1 MRKIIRRQIM
11 IQKPA
16 VFSKKRILSLWFCLT
31 LLLAVLLPVS
41 AFAAETGKKIV
52 RVGWFESTFNMTD
65 QYGRRSGYAY
75 EYQQKIAAYTGWE
88 YQYVTSSWP
97 QLLEMLKKGEIDLL
111 SDVSYTEDRAQSM
124 LYSSLPMGEEE
135 FYAYIASR
143 NMSISMDDYTTFNG
157 KKIGVNKGS
166 VQAQLFAEWAR
177 QYGINADV
185 VELTSVQQDAVQ
197 KLIYGELDVY
207 ISADVIK
214 ADENI
219 ASICKIGSSHIYF
232 AVNQNRPDLKKE
244 LDAAMNR
251 IHDVNRYYNEQLFEK
266 YVKRG
271 RTSSFLTLGERKWLL
286 QRNGIIRVGYRA
298 DYNPYCE
305 EDKEKKQLT
314 GALQEYLDAA
324 TGNIKNAKIYFEPVA
339 YPTINDALNA
349 LRKNE
354 VDCVFPVNMTDYEG
368 ERINVI
374 LTDPPMHSVMLA
386 IVRETDQK
394 KFSLRGSVNVAVSRG
409 DHYHENFLK
418 QHFPKWKIMYFNNA
432 DECLQAVAG
441 GRADCCLISMYRFN
455 RIADQCEKLKL
466 TSQSTGEDM
475 NLSFALR
482 RDDLQLYS
490 VLNKTVGLVSP
501 EVVYSALAAHSYED
515 KKVTIKEFVKDN
527 LAVVVSV
534 IAVATAIFLAL
545 MLRSAKAEKKATERQ
560 RLISVAEHDNL
571 SGLYSKNFFR
581 EYVSRRLR
589 RDPERKMD
597 FVTLDIEQFLS
608 VNELNGR
615 EFADN
620 VLRTLGGEIKEVLS
634 GTRGIACRIEA
645 DRFEIFCEQMED
657 YQALLDRFQAKL
669 NGLSQ
674 NANVRLRMGVM
685 PWQKGM
691 DTDLGFNRAWLAC
704 NMVRG
709 ANRHLMVYND
719 EMRSREAYNQRLLN
733 DLRRAVEERELK
745 VYYQPKFNIQC
756 EPSRLDSAEALVR
769 WQHPELGLI
778 PPNDFIPLVESNGQ
792 IGIID
797 KYVWAE
803 TARQIAAW
811 KEKYGI
817 TVPVSVNL
825 SRVDMFDPKL
835 EDILDGLV
843 KENGLSHHCLKLE
856 VTESAYTEN
865 VEELLMV
872 MARLRNKG
880 YEIEMDD
887 FGSGYSSLG
896 ALSSLPVDVLKMDRS
911 FVMNIDHD
919 EKALRLV
926 ELILDIARNLK
937 MPVIAEGVETESQL
951 TLLKSAGC
959 DFVQGYYFS
968 RPLAPEEFETF
979 IVRETGSNEEN
990 RGQTRPVPV
999 TE

>member
-1 MRKIIRRQIM
+1 MTPM
-11 IQKPA
+11 PS
-16 VFSKKRILSLWFCLT
+16 VFNKKRILSLWLCLT

-41 AFAAETGKKIV
+41 AFAAAPGKKVV

-65 QYGRRSGYAY
+65 QNGRRSGYAY

-88 YQYVTSSWP
+88 YQYVTASWT
-97 QLLEMLKKGEIDLL
+97 QLLEMLKEGEIDLL
-111 SDVSYTEDRAQSM
+111 SDVSYMQERTRSM
-124 LYSSLPMGEEE
+124 LFSSLPMGEEE

-143 NMSISMDDYTTFNG
+143 NTSISMDDYTTFNG

-166 VQAQLFAEWAR
+166 VQAQRFAEWAR
-177 QYGINADV
+177 QYGIEADV
-185 VELTSVQQDAVQ
+185 VELTSVQQDTLQ

-207 ISADVIK
+207 ISANVVK

-219 ASICKIGSSHIYF
+219 TPICKIGSSPIYF
-232 AVNQNRPDLKKE
+232 AVNKNRPDLKKE

-251 IHDVNRYYNEQLFEK
+251 IQDVNRYYNEQLFEK
-266 YVKRG
+266 YVKKG
-271 RTSSFLTLGERKWLL
+271 RTSSFLTFGERKWLR
-286 QRNGIIRVGYRA
+286 RNGMIRVGYRA
-298 DYNPYCE
+298 DYNPYCA
-305 EDKEKKQLT
+305 EDKEKKKLT

-324 TGNIKNAKIYFEPVA
+324 AGSIKNAKIYFEPVA
-339 YPTINDALNA
+339 YPTINDALTA
-349 LRKNE
+349 LRKEE

-368 ERINVI
+368 ERIDVI

-386 IVRETDQK
+386 VVREANQR
-394 KFSLRGSVNVAVSRG
+394 KFSLRGIVNVAVAKG
-409 DHYHENFLK
+409 NHYHDNFLK
-418 QHFPKWKIMYFNNA
+418 EHFPKWGKTYFDNS
-432 DECLQAVAG
+432 DECLQAVAD
-441 GRADCCLISMYRFN
+441 GRADCYLVSMYRYN
-455 RIADQCEKLKL
+455 RIADKCEKLKL
-466 TSQSTGEDM
+466 TSQSTGEEIG
-475 NLSFALR
+475 LSFALR
-482 RDDLQLYS
+482 RDELQLYS
-490 VLNKTVGLVSP
+490 ILNKTVGLVPP
-501 EVVYSALAAHSYED
+501 EVIYSALASYSHED
-515 KKVTIKEFVKDN
+515 KKVTVEDFVKDN
-527 LAVVVSV
+527 LAIV
-534 IAVATAIFLAL
+534 IAIISVATVIFLAL
-545 MLRSAKAEKKATERQ
+545 LLNNARAEKKAMERQ
-560 RLISVAEHDNL
+560 RLISVAEHDDL
-571 SGLYSKNFFR
+571 TGLYSKNFFR

-589 RDPERKMD
+589 RHPEQKMD
-597 FVTLDIEQFLS
+597 FVALDIEQFLS

-620 VLRTLGGEIKEVLS
+620 VLRTLGGEINGALD
-634 GTRGIACRIEA
+634 GTRGIACRVEA
-645 DRFEIFCEQMED
+645 DRFEIFCEQKED

-685 PWQKGM
+685 PWQEGL
-691 DTDLGFNRAWLAC
+691 DTALGFNRAWMAC

-709 ANRHLMVYND
+709 TNRHLMVYND
-719 EMRSREAYNQRLLN
+719 ELRSRETYNQRLLN
-733 DLRRAVEERELK
+733 DLRRALEHRDFK

-756 EPSRLDSAEALVR
+756 DPPRLDSAEALVR

-778 PPNDFIPLVESNGQ
+778 PPNDFIPLFEGNGQ
-792 IGIID
+792 IEIVD
-797 KYVWAE
+797 NYVWAE
-803 TARQIAAW
+803 AARQIAVW
-811 KEKYGI
+811 KEKFGV

-843 KENGLSHHCLKLE
+843 KENGLERHSLKLE

-865 VEELLMV
+865 MEELLAV

-911 FVMNIDHD
+911 FVMNIDQD
-919 EKALRLV
+919 EKAMRLV
-926 ELILDIARNLK
+926 QLILDIARNLR

-951 TLLKSAGC
+951 TLLKNAGC

-968 RPLAPEEFETF
+968 RPLPPEEFEVF
-979 IVRETGSNEEN
+979 IVRDTGRNEES
-990 RGQTRPVPV
+990 RKPVRPVPV
-999 TE
+999 TQ